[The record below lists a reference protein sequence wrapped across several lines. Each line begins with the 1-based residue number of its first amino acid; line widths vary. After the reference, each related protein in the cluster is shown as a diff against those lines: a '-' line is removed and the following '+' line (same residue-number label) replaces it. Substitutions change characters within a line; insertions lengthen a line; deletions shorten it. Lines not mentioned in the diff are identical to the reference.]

1 MKRNENRLEPVGH
14 LDVDAVHEYDR
25 IVGVQ
30 MDKESYQRV
39 IPRIREDAT
48 LFPVGSASKGD

>member
-1 MKRNENRLEPVGH
+1 MCGAIPDENSV
-14 LDVDAVHEYDR
+14 
-25 IVGVQ
+25 IVLMGKTA

-48 LFPVGSASKGD
+48 LFPIGITSKGD